1 MIEQLN
7 QVLGE
12 LTRLHADADRLLD
25 SYIEHVQRRDDLGGQ
40 PLPSLRQCHIDGR
53 AGLALNLRRA
63 LELAVSDLSGEKAP
77 PANDVPSPPQT
88 FLLDSGITAVL
99 SPREAAR
106 QLKERWKSNE

>member
-1 MIEQLN
+1 MIDQLN

-77 PANDVPSPPQT
+77 PVNDGPSVPTLFQ
-88 FLLDSGITAVL
+88 LDSGVTENL
-99 SPREAAR
+99 TPRQAAQ
-106 QLKERWKSNE
+106 QLKGRRNG

>member
-1 MIEQLN
+1 MIDQLN

-77 PANDVPSPPQT
+77 PANAIPSAASE
-88 FLLDSGITAVL
+88 FHLDSGVTANL
-99 SPREAAR
+99 NLREAAR
-106 QLKERWKSNE
+106 QLNQRRKSHE